1 MGAGKNAPLSGE
13 PIVRMMESKGVC
25 DMKKP
30 RYYITLNSEETRL
43 VLRSL
48 IRMKNRL
55 IQEIS
60 IPSQSVTHLYCM
72 LFLWQIMRDRLASGK
87 LTRQEYDEWR
97 YGVT

>member
-1 MGAGKNAPLSGE
+1 
-13 PIVRMMESKGVC
+13 
-25 DMKKP
+25 MKKP

-87 LTRQEYDEWR
+87 LTREEYDEWR